1 MTATASRRETGGAP
15 SVGSLGLAALLAAL
29 AVLFA
34 ASILTAWYYRAE
46 SSAWGDQL
54 PPVPRVLWASTLA
67 LALTSYGLEKARRR
81 MKRFVE
87 LGAEAPPRG
96 PVARSVDVYV
106 RLATIALIAFLAGQ
120 ALAWVE
126 LRRGQV
132 TTGGRLTFYE
142 FGFYFLTGLH
152 LAHVFG
158 GLVYHAIALGRLR
171 EALTGEAGND
181 DGVRRSALRMLGY
194 DAVYW
199 HFLFGVWLV
208 LFANLYLT
216 RVPDPSRSFLSPL
229 SIGLVLATLAVILA
243 ETLWTVRRLWR
254 SGQRSLALFALVPP
268 VAFVFFWAHA
278 DAWSAERRLA
288 RWTLAWLLFLAFLML
303 AIAIHADRIFPPVER
318 TA

>member
-1 MTATASRRETGGAP
+1 MTATADRRETGGNP

-46 SSAWGDQL
+46 SGAWGDRL
-54 PPVPRVLWASTLA
+54 PQVPRVLWASTLA
-67 LALTSYGLEKARRR
+67 LALASYGLEKARRR
-81 MKRFVE
+81 MRRFVE
-87 LGAEAPPRG
+87 LGAEAPPRS
-96 PVARSVDVYV
+96 PVARSVDAYV
-106 RLATIALIAFLAGQ
+106 RLATVALLAFLAGQ
-120 ALAWVE
+120 AVAWMT
-126 LRRGQV
+126 LRQDQV
-132 TTGGRLTFYE
+132 SAGDRLTFYE

-152 LAHVFG
+152 LAHVLG

-171 EALTGEAGND
+171 AALAGEAAD
-181 DGVRRSALRMLGY
+181 DGTRRSALRMLGY

-229 SIGLVLATLAVILA
+229 SIGLVLVTLAVILG
-243 ETLWTVRRLWR
+243 ETLWTVRRLWNA
-254 SGQRSLALFALVPP
+254 GQRALALFALVPP

-278 DAWSAERRLA
+278 DAWQTERRLA

-303 AIAIHADRIFPPVER
+303 AIAIHADRIFPPVEY
-318 TA
+318 AA